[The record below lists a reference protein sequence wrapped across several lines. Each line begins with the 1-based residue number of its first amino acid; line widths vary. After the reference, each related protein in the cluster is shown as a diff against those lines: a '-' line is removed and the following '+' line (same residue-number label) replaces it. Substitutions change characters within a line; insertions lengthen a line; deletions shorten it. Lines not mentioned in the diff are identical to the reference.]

1 MALPSQR
8 RWLGQYPARTLL
20 RLGAAVVGIGVVG
33 ATLGLVWPEA
43 DRVAPDR
50 PSAED
55 PTSLAAFPSRP
66 VTVLVVG
73 VDSDGLQDPVNRA
86 APKGPANADSL
97 MLVRVQAGEPLQIL
111 QIPVELAVHLP
122 GRKGMVPLSASYRD
136 GGVALTADIIRELVG
151 LPEGE
156 PERFVVVPRKA
167 LRSLVDGLGQVEVNL
182 SQSFSHTD
190 KSQNYRVNLQ
200 AGRQTLNGAQAEQL
214 VRLRQDPL
222 DEQARRIRQQ
232 WLVMGLAEQLRQ
244 PNAITLLPGLLG
256 EISAD
261 VSSDLSSTEWLSL
274 TAATLSSNQPPRISS
289 LPLAPRAGKQIL
301 RQLDPSAPRPLWEP
315 VNGQPA
321 P

>member
-1 MALPSQR
+1 
-8 RWLGQYPARTLL
+8 
-20 RLGAAVVGIGVVG
+20 
-33 ATLGLVWPEA
+33 
-43 DRVAPDR
+43 
-50 PSAED
+50 
-55 PTSLAAFPSRP
+55 
-66 VTVLVVG
+66 
-73 VDSDGLQDPVNRA
+73 
-86 APKGPANADSL
+86 
-97 MLVRVQAGEPLQIL
+97 VRIQAGEPLQIL
-111 QIPVELAVHLP
+111 QSPVELAVHLP

-301 RQLDPSAPRPLWEP
+301 RQLNPSAPRPLWEP